1 LEARVRER
9 TAQLEVANQELD
21 TFAYSVS
28 HDLKAPLRGID
39 GYSRLLLEDYVQHL
53 DDEGRLFVENI
64 RRGTQRMGVL
74 IDDLL
79 AYSRMERRVLHR
91 NALDPR
97 RMIEGIVTGCADELC
112 MRGATV
118 RVSLPAALQVQADP
132 EGLAQVLRNL
142 MDNALKFGRAG
153 VPACRCRLTLGG
165 VPVRIRPCSG
175 CGTTASVLTRSS
187 MSVFLRS
194 FSACNAPKTTPAP
207 GSVWRLRARRCSAWA
222 GAFGRKARPAR
233 AQPFS
238 WNCRPDP
245 GRRAAEM
252 AA

>member
-153 VPACRCRLTLGG
+153 VPLQIDIGGCAGSDTTMLWVRDNGIGFDPQFHECIFEIFQRLQRAEDY
-165 VPVRIRPCSG
+165 P
-175 CGTTASVLTRSS
+175 GTGIGLAI
-187 MSVFLRS
+187 
-194 FSACNAPKTTPAP
+194 A
-207 GSVWRLRARRCSAWA
+207 
-222 GAFGRKARPAR
+222 RKAMQRMGGRIWAESTPGQGATFFLELPA
-233 AQPFS
+233 
-238 WNCRPDP
+238 
-245 GRRAAEM
+245 
-252 AA
+252 